1 MTNWPNKIFQANNL
15 QKNKPETSCKQTTTT
30 TSLWFLFSHQREAIT
45 CLMNCYLF
53 PEETLLNWRKFAW
66 DASQT
71 FLGFLI
77 VILIVSQNVVYC
89 SVRYSLLEGSFERHL
104 VFKLH
109 FATPLENF
117 LVLPFAFIDL
127 VVYQLFL
134 ALTNFTFRSNDHSRP
149 IFMMPSLIWAWS
161 EFHLFF

>member
-1 MTNWPNKIFQANNL
+1 MSKYFKGHQCQMTNWPNKIFQANNL

-71 FLGFLI
+71 FLGF
-77 VILIVSQNVVYC
+77 
-89 SVRYSLLEGSFERHL
+89 
-104 VFKLH
+104 
-109 FATPLENF
+109 F
-117 LVLPFAFIDL
+117 LKKNLSNSNCITLSCTAVLGIAYLKKFWTSSGVQTAFCNPFRKFSC
-127 VVYQLFL
+127 
-134 ALTNFTFRSNDHSRP
+134 LTFCIHWFGCLST
-149 IFMMPSLIWAWS
+149 IFGTN
-161 EFHLFF
+161 EFHF